1 VIWLK
6 ITTFLSKIEQ
16 LNPFG
21 HFKIDPHLNGFERWM
36 DGKIDF
42 HWIEAIYFQHHFAL
56 TIIYRSKVIFL

>member
-21 HFKIDPHLNGFERWM
+21 HFKIDPDLNGLERWM
-36 DGKIDF
+36 DKKMISNGL
-42 HWIEAIYFQHHFAL
+42 EAICFHNHF
-56 TIIYRSKVIFL
+56 R